1 MQVLS
6 LEKGEVDA
14 SLFNG
19 LVIRIQKSGYVV
31 NSSSLYSGKHGNE
44 NAVRKLVGHLEDTAC

>member
-14 SLFNG
+14 ILFNG
-19 LVIRIQKSGYVV
+19 LVIRIQKRGYVV
-31 NSSSLYSGKHGNE
+31 NSSSLYSGKHGNKK
-44 NAVRKLVGHLEDTAC
+44 AVRKLVDHLEDTAC